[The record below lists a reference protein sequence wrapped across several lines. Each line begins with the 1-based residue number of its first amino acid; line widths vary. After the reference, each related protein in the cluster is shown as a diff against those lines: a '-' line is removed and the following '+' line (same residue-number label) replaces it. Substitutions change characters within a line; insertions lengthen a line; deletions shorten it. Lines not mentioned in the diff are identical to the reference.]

1 MASTQLLRTGVV
13 GLGWAGHQHIK
24 AYMALPETHVAAVA
38 EPNPTLLEQAKEQY
52 GIEHAFSDYR
62 EMLEHADLDVVSVAT
77 PNFAHAEPAIAALG
91 AGAHVLVEKPLART
105 YAEGLSMVRAA
116 ERNDRVL
123 QVMFNQRFRPDV
135 QVMKRFID
143 EGGLGQVYHAKS
155 RWLRRSGIPGRGRKW
170 FVSKE
175 LAGGGPLIDLG
186 VHMLDMA
193 LYAMEE
199 PEVVA
204 VSGASYDTLGQR
216 FVTEVYGEDATY
228 EVEDF
233 ATAFIRLAG
242 GRTLNLE
249 ASWATYRENGDFINL
264 MLYGERGGAE
274 MSTRNYRS
282 EGAVR
287 FYVDSGGVP
296 AEVAPEVPGT
306 GVGVPGHQQAAA
318 IFVGNVLSSHYA
330 EHRGREG
337 LLRTWII
344 DAIYRSAHEGREIR
358 LEELKDEIGE

>member
-1 MASTQLLRTGVV
+1 MASELRAAVI
-13 GLGWAGHQHIK
+13 GLGWAGQQHLK
-24 AYMALPETHVAAVA
+24 AYLSLPRTIAAAVA
-38 EPNPTLLEQAKEQY
+38 DPDPVLLAKIQQEY
-52 GIEHAFSDYR
+52 GIEHAFTDYR
-62 EMLEHADLDVVSVAT
+62 EMLEWGEIDVVSVGT
-77 PNFAHAEPAIAALG
+77 PNFAHAEPTIDALDHG
-91 AGAHVLVEKPLART
+91 MHVLVEKPLART
-105 YAEGLSMVRAA
+105 YAEGAQMVRAA

-143 EGGLGQVYHAKS
+143 DGGLGDIYHAKS

-175 LAGGGPLIDLG
+175 LSGGGPLIDLG

-193 LYAMEE
+193 LYAMGE
-199 PEVVA
+199 PKVEA
-204 VSGASYDTLGQR
+204 VSGASYNTLGQR
-216 FVTEVYGEDATY
+216 FVTEVYGGDAVY

-233 ATAFIRLAG
+233 ATAFIRVEG
-242 GRTLNLE
+242 GRTLALE
-249 ASWATYRENGDFINL
+249 ASWATYRENGDFMNL
-264 MLYGERGGAE
+264 MLYGDRGGAE

-296 AEVAPEVPGT
+296 AEIAPEVPAASSGI
-306 GVGVPGHQQAAA
+306 PGHEQAAA
-318 IFVGNVLSSHYA
+318 IFVERVLAGDYA
-330 EHRGREG
+330 RHRGREG

-344 DAIYRSAHEGREIR
+344 DAIYHSAQEGREIR
-358 LEELKDEIGE
+358 LAELKDQA